1 MFYSLITGL
10 LIFIKAKRPVNQ
22 WLSTPLRGLDNGRAE
37 RRPLKRLVIA
47 PLRYATT
54 NHSSGQFY
62 QDNRTA
68 SGPLSRQNCRS
79 ARPLIKPLRALIN
92 IRSVWKPANTV
103 VTQLLR
109 NSITTV
115 STGQSYQD
123 NRSASAPL
131 SRQDCQT
138 LRMLC
143 IKK

>member
-10 LIFIKAKRPVNQ
+10 LTFIKAKRPVNQ
-22 WLSTPLRGLDNGRAE
+22 WL
-37 RRPLKRLVIA
+37 
-47 PLRYATT
+47 
-54 NHSSGQFY
+54 
-62 QDNRTA
+62 
-68 SGPLSRQNCRS
+68 
-79 ARPLIKPLRALIN
+79 IKPLRDLIN
-92 IRSVWKPANTV
+92 IRSVWKPDNTM

-138 LRMLC
+138 LRMLTE
-143 IKK
+143 